1 MDSYVEMYI
10 QYLQIV
16 KKMSANTVV
25 SYRRDLN
32 KLITF
37 LEEHGIDDLN
47 RVTFTDLNSY
57 ILFLEKEGCATSTVS
72 RTVSTIK
79 SFFTYLFHERMVEND
94 PAVNLKAP
102 KIVKKV
108 PDVLTIEEM
117 DRLLNLP
124 DDSDKGVRDKAML
137 ELLYATG
144 LKVSEIIAIR
154 LDDINIPL
162 RYIRF
167 VDKDKMK
174 ERIVPFGTPAQKA
187 LNTYLNMSREQ
198 VMSEKNTEKYLFLN
212 YAGEPMSR
220 QGFWKIIKQYGE
232 KAGFGDRITPHI
244 FRHSFAA
251 HMVEN
256 GADLK
261 SIQEM
266 LGHSDIS
273 TTQVYA
279 SFVHTG
285 ISSVYDKAH
294 PRK

>member
-1 MDSYVEMYI
+1 MDSYVELFI
-10 QYLQIV
+10 QYLRMV
-16 KKMSANTVV
+16 KKTSDNTVAA
-25 SYRRDLN
+25 YKRDLN
-32 KLITF
+32 KLVVF
-37 LEEHGIDDLN
+37 LNEHMINELN
-47 RVTFTDLNSY
+47 KITFTDLNSY
-57 ILFLEKEGCATSTVS
+57 ILFLEKEGCASSTVS
-72 RTVSTIK
+72 RTVSAIK
-79 SFFTYLFHERMVEND
+79 SFFTFLFHERMVEND
-94 PAVNLKAP
+94 PSVNLKAP
-102 KIVKKV
+102 RIIKKV
-108 PDVLTIEEM
+108 PDILTVEEM
-117 DRLLNLP
+117 DRLLNMP
-124 DDSDKGVRDKAML
+124 DDSDKGIRDKAML

-144 LKVSEIIAIR
+144 LKVSEIISIKV
-154 LDDINIPL
+154 DDINIPL

-167 VDKDKMK
+167 MDKDKTK
-174 ERIVPFGTPAQKA
+174 ERIVPFGTPAQRA
-187 LNTYLNMSREQ
+187 LNIYLNMASEYI
-198 VMSEKNTEKYLFLN
+198 MSKKNTEKYLFLN

-251 HMVEN
+251 HMVCN

-273 TTQVYA
+273 TTQVYS

-285 ISSVYDKAH
+285 ISTVYDKAH

>member
-16 KKMSANTVV
+16 KKTSGNTVV
-25 SYRRDLN
+25 SYRRDLD
-32 KLITF
+32 KLLTF
-37 LEEHGIDDLN
+37 LKNHGIDNLK

-72 RTVSTIK
+72 RTVSAIK
-79 SFFTYLFHERMVEND
+79 SFFTYLFRERLIEND

-102 KIVKKV
+102 KIVRKV
-108 PDVLTIEEM
+108 PDILTIEEM
-117 DRLLNLP
+117 DRLLSIP

-144 LKVSEIIAIR
+144 LKVSEIIAIK

-167 VDKDKMK
+167 VDKDKVK
-174 ERIVPFGTPAQKA
+174 ERIVPFGEPAQRA
-187 LNTYLNMSREQ
+187 LNIYLNMAGELI
-198 VMSEKNTEKYLFLN
+198 MSEKNTEKYLFLN

-232 KAGFGDRITPHI
+232 KAGFGDKITPHI

-251 HMVEN
+251 HMVGN

-266 LGHSDIS
+266 LGHADIS
-273 TTQVYA
+273 TTQVYS

-285 ISSVYDKAH
+285 ISYVYDKSH
-294 PRK
+294 PRR